1 MIINLRKN
9 LVLFVSTLM
18 LISCQ
23 GEMEHGNVEH
33 IRKVTNQVDDNR
45 LLSADKAP
53 GDWLSYGR
61 NYSEDRFSELDQIT
75 KNNIDSLGLAW
86 ALNLGTTK
94 GFEAT
99 PLVVDGIMYVSGP
112 WSIVYAINTRTG
124 ELVWTFNPEVP
135 RHYSEIACCDVV
147 NRGVALYKGKVFVG
161 TLDGRLVAIDAVSG
175 KKVWDVLT
183 VDQNESYTITGAPRV
198 YDGKVIIGNG
208 GAEYGV
214 RGFVTAYDA
223 LTGGQVW
230 RFYTVPGDPALGFE
244 NDAMKTASKTWS
256 GNYWET
262 GGGGTAWDAF
272 AYDPDLKL
280 VYVGVG
286 NGTLWNQEFR
296 SPGGG
301 DNLYLSSIVALN
313 IENGTMKWYYQ
324 TTPGDTWDY
333 TATQQIILAN
343 MRIKGQVRK
352 ILMQAPKNGFFY
364 VIDRT
369 NGELLSADPYVYVNW
384 ATHVD
389 LETGR
394 PVETPFGRYK
404 KVNAQIF
411 PGPAGGHNWQ
421 PMAYNPITNLV
432 YIPARDLSMVYGQV
446 KEWTQTKDI
455 RSFNI
460 ALGGDKNSITR
471 MDTLAPKERGKLIAW
486 DPVNKKQVWEV
497 GHKSIWNAGVL
508 STPDLVFQGTAE
520 GFLVAYNA
528 TDGTEVWRYN
538 VGSGVVAPPI
548 TYMVEGKQY
557 VSIVSGW
564 GGVGGRSIRYTDQF
578 YPGTIYTFV
587 IGGNQLPPTYPRL
600 QKEYI
605 DIEITSDEA
614 EISDGK
620 KLFNQYCQRCHGSP
634 GNGGG
639 AYPDLAYSE
648 KAKFDIFNQIVGEG
662 VYLPLGMPNFG
673 DRLDAAQIGSIKNFI
688 LSTARELKTNEK
700 TSEMNGNIH

>member
-1 MIINLRKN
+1 MMTNLGKN
-9 LVLFVSTLM
+9 LLLFISTLI
-18 LISCQ
+18 LIGCY
-23 GEMEHGNVEH
+23 GEMELGSENH
-33 IRKVTNQVDDNR
+33 IKTVTNQVDDNR
-45 LLSADKAP
+45 LLSADETP

-75 KNNIDSLGLAW
+75 KKNIDILGLAW
-86 ALNLGTTK
+86 TLNLGTTK

-112 WSIVYAINTRTG
+112 WSIVYAVDTRTG
-124 ELVWTFNPEVP
+124 NQIWTFDPEVP
-135 RHYSEIACCDVV
+135 KHYSEIACCDVV
-147 NRGVALYKGKVFVG
+147 NRGVALYKGRVFVG

-175 KKVWDVLT
+175 EKIWDVLT

-208 GAEYGV
+208 GAEFGV

-223 LTGGQVW
+223 LTGEQVW

-244 NDAMKTASKTWS
+244 NEAMKTASETWS

-262 GGGGTAWDAF
+262 GGGGTAWDAL

-280 VYVGVG
+280 IYVGIG

-313 IENGTMKWYYQ
+313 AENGNLEWYYQ

-333 TATQQIILAN
+333 TATQHIILAD
-343 MRIKGQVRK
+343 MTIEGQSRK

-369 NGELLSADPYVYVNW
+369 NGELLSADPYVYLNW

-394 PVETPFGRYK
+394 PVETSFGRFK
-404 KVNAQIF
+404 EVNAQIF

-421 PMAYNPITNLV
+421 PMAYNPVTNLV
-432 YIPARDLSMVYGQV
+432 YIPARDQSMLYGQLN
-446 KEWTQTKDI
+446 EWTQTTDI
-455 RSFNI
+455 RTFNI
-460 ALGGDKNSITR
+460 ALGHDKNSVTR
-471 MDTLAPKERGKLIAW
+471 MDTIAPEKRGKLIAW
-486 DPVNKKQVWEV
+486 DPVAKKPVWEV
-497 GHKSIWNAGVL
+497 EHKSTWNAGVL

-528 TDGTEVWRYN
+528 TDGTEVWRHN
-538 VGSGVVAPPI
+538 VGSGVIASPI
-548 TYMVEGKQY
+548 TYMVDGKQY

-564 GGVGGRSIRYTDQF
+564 GGVGGRYIRYTDQF
-578 YPGTIYTFV
+578 YPGTVYTFKL
-587 IGGNQLPPTYPRL
+587 GGIQPPPTYPII
-600 QKEYI
+600 KKKYI
-605 DIEITSDEA
+605 DFEVSGSEE
-614 EISDGK
+614 EISNGK
-620 KLFNQYCQRCHGSP
+620 KLFGQYCRRCHGSP

-639 AYPDLAYSE
+639 AYPDLAYSS
-648 KAKFDIFNQIVGEG
+648 KAIFDTFFQIVGEG
-662 VYLPLGMPNFG
+662 DYLPLGMPNFG
-673 DRLDAAQIGSIKNFI
+673 DRLDRAQIGSIKNFI
-688 LSTARELKTNEK
+688 LSSAKELKTHK
-700 TSEMNGNIH
+700 DASQKNGNIH